1 MNKTT
6 IHKINLST
14 VALAASML
22 TGLHLRADEQPLA
35 QKQFTYLDLQPKAT
49 QKLSDSM
56 HGFDGNSLSELPKGE
71 QTFNGVK
78 FKIADSYIPLR
89 GRDETGKP
97 EKVEAITVGKP
108 FTKLHI
114 LHGTCYG
121 SYRTGG
127 DRLFV
132 EYGTVIG
139 EYRLHYDDNSIE
151 SIPIVYGE
159 DVRDWWNW
167 DKPAEVTRGKIAWS
181 GKNALS
187 RQQGQSIQLYLTTWN
202 NPHPRK
208 TVLTVDYISAAK
220 SAAAPFCV
228 AISLED

>member
-71 QTFNGVK
+71 QMFHGVK
-78 FKIADSYIPLR
+78 FKIADSYIALR

-114 LHGTCYG
+114 LHGTAYG
-121 SYRTGG
+121 SYRTGA

-167 DKPAEVTRGKIAWS
+167 DKPAEVTRSKIAWS
-181 GKNALS
+181 GKNELS
-187 RQQGQSIQLYLTTWN
+187 RKQGQSIQLYLTTWN

-208 TVLTVDYISAAK
+208 TVLTVDYISTVK